1 MSQVINFLS
10 SSESLKYIFAL
21 DAPQENCY
29 VFKNAV
35 EKKINGFFIYYCSIT
50 LTKNILSEIK
60 GSV

>member
-21 DAPQENCY
+21 DAPKENCY

-35 EKKINGFFIYYCSIT
+35 ERKEMASLFT
-50 LTKNILSEIK
+50 TA
-60 GSV
+60 V

>member
-10 SSESLKYIFAL
+10 RSESLKYIFAL

-35 EKKINGFFIYYCSIT
+35 ERK
-50 LTKNILSEIK
+50 
-60 GSV
+60 